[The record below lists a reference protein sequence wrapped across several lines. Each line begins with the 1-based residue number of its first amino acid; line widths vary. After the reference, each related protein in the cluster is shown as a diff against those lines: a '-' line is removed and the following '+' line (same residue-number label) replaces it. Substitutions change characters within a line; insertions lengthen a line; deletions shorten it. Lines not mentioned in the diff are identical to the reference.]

1 MSFTRKD
8 ILIMKVTA
16 INGSPH
22 KDGNTYLALKAACD
36 VLNAE
41 GIETEI
47 LNVGS
52 LNITG
57 CKACGACSKI
67 GRCVID
73 DGFNEIAE
81 KTAAADGII
90 VGSPVYYAG
99 INGTLKSFL
108 DRFFYGNSSKM
119 RFKPCAAITAL
130 RRSGVTHTYQ
140 TIYNF
145 FTISEMLITPTC
157 YWPGMHGG
165 AKGEAEQDL
174 EGMQIARGIGR
185 NMAYLLKLKAESNIP
200 LPEKEDKIKFSYI
213 R

>member
-1 MSFTRKD
+1 
-8 ILIMKVTA
+8 MKVIA
-16 INGSPH
+16 VNGSPR
-22 KDGNTYLALKAACD
+22 KDGNTYLALKTACD
-36 VLNAE
+36 VLNSE

-47 LNVGS
+47 VNVGF

-57 CKACGACSKI
+57 CKACGGCAKL
-67 GRCVID
+67 GKCVIN

-81 KTAAADGII
+81 IVAAADGII

-108 DRFFYGNSSKM
+108 DRFFYVHSSKM
-119 RFKPCAAITAL
+119 RFKPCAALTAL

-157 YWPGMHGG
+157 YWPGVHGRL
-165 AKGEAEQDL
+165 KGEGEQDL

-185 NMAYLLKLKAESNIP
+185 NMAYLLKLQEQSNLP
-200 LPEKEDKIKFSYI
+200 LPEKEPKEMFNYI

>member
-1 MSFTRKD
+1 
-8 ILIMKVTA
+8 MKVIA
-16 INGSPH
+16 INGSPR
-22 KDGNTYLALKAACD
+22 KDGNTYLALKTACD
-36 VLNAE
+36 ILNSE

-47 LNVGS
+47 INVGA

-57 CKACGACSKI
+57 CKACGVCSDTGK
-67 GRCVID
+67 CVIK
-73 DGFNEIAE
+73 DGFNEIAD

-90 VGSPVYYAG
+90 VGTPVYYAG

-108 DRFFYGNSSKM
+108 DRFFYVHSSEM
-119 RFKPCAAITAL
+119 RFKPAAALTAL

-145 FTISEMLITPTC
+145 FTISEMLITPTS
-157 YWPGMHGG
+157 YWPGVHGRL
-165 AKGEAEQDL
+165 KGEAEQDL

-185 NMAYLLKLKAESNIP
+185 NMAYLLKLQAESTIP
-200 LPEKEDKIKFSYI
+200 LPEKEPKEMFNYI

>member
-1 MSFTRKD
+1 
-8 ILIMKVTA
+8 MKVIA
-16 INGSPH
+16 VNGSPR
-22 KDGNTYLALKAACD
+22 KDGNTYLALKTACD

-47 LNVGS
+47 VNVGA

-57 CKACGACSKI
+57 CKACGGCAKA
-67 GRCVID
+67 GKCVIN
-73 DGFNEIAE
+73 DGFNEVAE
-81 KTAAADGII
+81 LVAAADGII

-108 DRFFYGNSSKM
+108 DRFFYVHSSKM
-119 RFKPCAAITAL
+119 RFKPCAALTAL

-145 FTISEMLITPTC
+145 FTISEMLITPTS
-157 YWPGMHGG
+157 YWPGVHGRL
-165 AKGEAEQDL
+165 KGESEQDL
-174 EGMQIARGIGR
+174 EGMQIARGIGK
-185 NMAYLLKLKAESNIP
+185 NMAYLLKLQEQSSIP
-200 LPEKEDKIKFSYI
+200 LPEKEPKEMFNYI

>member
-1 MSFTRKD
+1 
-8 ILIMKVTA
+8 MKVIA
-16 INGSPH
+16 VNGSPR
-22 KDGNTYLALKAACD
+22 KDGNTYLALKTACD
-36 VLNAE
+36 ILNAE

-47 LNVGS
+47 VNVGA

-57 CKACGACSKI
+57 CKACGGCSKL
-67 GRCVID
+67 GKCVIN

-81 KTAAADGII
+81 LVAAADGII

-108 DRFFYGNSSKM
+108 DRFFYVHSSKM
-119 RFKPCAAITAL
+119 RFKPCAALTAL

-145 FTISEMLITPTC
+145 FTISEMLITPTS
-157 YWPGMHGG
+157 YWPGVHGRL
-165 AKGEAEQDL
+165 KGESEQDL

-185 NMAYLLKLKAESNIP
+185 NMAYLLKLQAESSIP
-200 LPEKEDKIKFSYI
+200 LPEKEPKEMFNYI

>member
-1 MSFTRKD
+1 
-8 ILIMKVTA
+8 MKVIA
-16 INGSPH
+16 INGSPR
-22 KDGNTYLALKAACD
+22 KDGNTYSALKAACD
-36 VLNAE
+36 VLNGE

-47 LNVGS
+47 INVGS

-57 CKACGACSKI
+57 CKACGACGKQ
-67 GRCVID
+67 GKCVIN
-73 DGFNEIAE
+73 DGFNEVAE

-108 DRFFYGNSSKM
+108 DRFFYVHSSKM

-145 FTISEMLITPTC
+145 FTFAEMLITPTN
-157 YWPGMHGG
+157 YWPGVHGG
-165 AKGEAEQDL
+165 AKDEAEQDL
-174 EGMQIARGIGR
+174 EGMQVARTVGK
-185 NMAYLLKLKAESNIP
+185 NMAYLLKMKAESTVP
-200 LPEKEDKIKFSYI
+200 VPEKEDKIKFSYI